1 MNFMALVP
9 NDIAYMP
16 QDARPILMQD
26 TKGII
31 AVDDEGI
38 PQAICVLDSWSFNSC
53 QIHIWIENAFVLK
66 HGFAEEVFRYVFLE
80 CGRNLIIG
88 VTPADNDKALKFIK
102 HIGFEEIHRIQDGYK
117 EGVDYVITQIRRENC
132 RYL

>member
-16 QDARPILMQD
+16 ENARPIVMED

-66 HGFAEEVFRYVFLE
+66 HGFAEQVFKYVFDT
-80 CGRNLIIG
+80 CNRNLIIG
-88 VTPADNDKALKFIK
+88 VTPADNDKALKFIQ
-102 HIGFEEIHRIQDGYK
+102 HIGFEEIHRIRDGYK
-117 EGVDYVITQIRRENC
+117 EGVDYVVTEIRRENC